1 MILLLLNIGGKTI
14 IIVLYLRE
22 LQEGKQMIEINNTV
36 AALIESLKT
45 ANDKQRTAI
54 TNKLS
59 LDYNNA
65 IPMLWSKVL
74 AEDNPRVILSVI
86 RDILKKEK
94 PKGMLRRTIGNSKE
108 KLAALLSHSDPK
120 VRKNVCG
127 VIGELGD
134 PAYLTSL
141 YNAYDSE
148 DQLFVRY
155 SYVLAIGNCGGAI
168 DADRL
173 RIILENLIK
182 ENAYDDNAAL
192 VTNNKHINE
201 EKLALTRAI
210 DKLSP
215 PVRHEFKGFENP
227 VPMMLTVMNYQYQ
240 LTLKEL
246 EEKSIEGRLVDDG
259 ILIHEKDLDKV
270 YSCRTFYE
278 LFYPLDECKDL
289 EFDYKVIAA
298 AIIDANIVDFL
309 NQCHDSE
316 TNSPFGYRV
325 EFKTA
330 DYNRDR
336 SEFVKNLARELDE
349 LSCGNLKNS
358 PSSYEVEVRI
368 VEKNNLCSVF
378 MKLYSFKDNRFD
390 YRKNDLATSINPVTA
405 AIAIKSL
412 EKWLQPSAKVIDPFC
427 GTGTMLIERAK
438 LEEFET
444 LTGIDIFRT
453 AIAAATINSKLA
465 NLKIE
470 LIDEDILEYSTVD
483 LFDELITNMPFDNR
497 SATHNKY
504 ADLYSEFVK
513 KIPSLVR
520 PGGMAFVYTIEKQL
534 FREVLMDN
542 EELELLQEI
551 KIESGRLTPHVFV
564 LRVK

>member
-1 MILLLLNIGGKTI
+1 MIDT
-14 IIVLYLRE
+14 
-22 LQEGKQMIEINNTV
+22 NNKID
-36 AALIESLKT
+36 ALIESLKT

-59 LDYNNA
+59 LDYNNS
-65 IPMLWSKVL
+65 IPMLWSKIIT
-74 AEDNPRVILSVI
+74 EDNPRGLLSVL

-94 PKGMLRRTIGNSKE
+94 PQGMFRRTVGNSKE
-108 KLAALLSHSDPK
+108 KLATLLQHPDPK

-141 YNAYDSE
+141 YNAYAYE
-148 DQLFVRY
+148 DQLFVRP
-155 SYVLAIGNCGGAI
+155 SYILAIGNCGGAM
-168 DADRL
+168 DAEKL
-173 RIILENLIK
+173 RETLKELILKEKASEGSESAII
-182 ENAYDDNAAL
+182 
-192 VTNNKHINE
+192 NNKHINE

-227 VPMMLTVMNYQYQ
+227 VPMLLTVMNYQYQ

-246 EEKSIEGRLVDDG
+246 DEISIEGTRVDEG
-259 ILIHEKDLDKV
+259 ILIYEKNLDKV

-278 LFYPLDECKDL
+278 LFYPLEECKDL
-289 EFDYKVIAA
+289 EFNYKTIAS

-316 TNSPFGYRV
+316 SNSPFGYRV

-349 LSCGNLKNS
+349 LSCGDLKNS

-368 VEKNNLCSVF
+368 VEKNNLCSVYL
-378 MKLYSFKDNRFD
+378 KLYSFKDNRFD
-390 YRKNDLATSINPVTA
+390 YRRNDLATSINPVTA
-405 AIAIKSL
+405 AIVMKSI
-412 EKWLQPSAKVIDPFC
+412 EKWLNSDAKVIDPFC

-438 LEEFET
+438 LEECET
-444 LTGIDIFRT
+444 LTGVDIFRT
-453 AIAAATINSKLA
+453 AISAATINSKLA
-465 NLKIE
+465 NVNITL
-470 LIDEDILEYSTVD
+470 LDEDILEYSTSQ
-483 LFDELITNMPFDNR
+483 LFDELITNMPFDNK
-497 SATHNKY
+497 SSTHSKY

-513 KIPSLVR
+513 KIPCFVK

-534 FREVLMDN
+534 FREFLVDN
-542 EELELLQEI
+542 EQLELLQEI

-564 LRVK
+564 IKIK

>member
-1 MILLLLNIGGKTI
+1 MNSAI
-14 IIVLYLRE
+14 
-22 LQEGKQMIEINNTV
+22 
-36 AALIESLKT
+36 AALLESLKT
-45 ANDKQRTAI
+45 SNDKQRTAI

-59 LDYNNA
+59 LDYNNS
-65 IPMLWSKVL
+65 IPALWSK
-74 AEDNPRVILSVI
+74 AITEENPRVILSVM

-108 KLAALLSHSDPK
+108 KLADLLQHSDPK

-127 VIGELGD
+127 IIGELGD
-134 PAYLTSL
+134 PAYLESL
-141 YNAYDSE
+141 YRAYSFE

-155 SYVLAIGNCGGAI
+155 SYVLAIGNCGSSV
-168 DADRL
+168 DAERL
-173 RIILENLIK
+173 RTLQEDLLLK
-182 ENAYDDNAAL
+182 EKDSKDDNSLIA
-192 VTNNKHINE
+192 NNKHINE

-227 VPMMLTVMNYQYQ
+227 VPMLLTVMNYQYQ

-246 EEKSIEGRLVDDG
+246 DENSIEGRLVEEG
-259 ILIHEKDLDKV
+259 ILIEEKDLDKV
-270 YSCRTFYE
+270 YSCRTFYD

-289 EFDYKVIAA
+289 DFDYKEIAA
-298 AIIDANIVDFL
+298 AIIDANIVGFL
-309 NQCHDSE
+309 NQCHTSE
-316 TNSPFGYRV
+316 SKSPFGYRV

-349 LSCGNLKNS
+349 SSSGALKNS
-358 PSSYEVEVRI
+358 PSSYEVEIRI
-368 VEKNNLCSVF
+368 VEKNNLCSVYL
-378 MKLYSFKDNRFD
+378 KLYSFKDNRFE
-390 YRKNDLATSINPVTA
+390 YRKNDLATSINPITA
-405 AIAIKSL
+405 AIVVKSI
-412 EKWLQPSAKVIDPFC
+412 EKWLRPSAKVIDPFC

-438 LEEFET
+438 LEEYGT
-444 LTGIDIFRT
+444 LTGVDIFRT
-453 AIAAATINSKLA
+453 AISAATINSKLA
-465 NLKIE
+465 NVDID
-470 LIDEDILEYSTVD
+470 LIDEDILEYSTPE
-483 LFDELITNMPFDNR
+483 LFDELITNMPFDNK

-504 ADLYSEFVK
+504 ADLYSGFVK
-513 KIPSLVR
+513 KIPNLVR

-542 EELELLQEI
+542 EKLELLQEI

-564 LRVK
+564 LRVN